1 MKGDSG
7 FKGEKARHYYDANR
21 KRFYFVFLIS
31 ANVPYREPREK
42 SPLSLAPFSFREGKK
57 SLYEELSLI

>member
-7 FKGEKARHYYDANR
+7 SKGEKARSYYDANR

-31 ANVPYREPREK
+31 ANVPYQEPCANVA
-42 SPLSLAPFSFREGKK
+42 SVFGSVLSQREGEKP
-57 SLYEELSLI
+57 L

>member
-31 ANVPYREPREK
+31 ANVPYREPRENIA
-42 SPLSLAPFSFREGKK
+42 SVSGSVLSQRG
-57 SLYEELSLI
+57 EEKPP